1 MAFGGVSKRFQWVFG
16 SLFAVNVTLRN
27 SVLFITGAII
37 GNGDRKR
44 GVHAAPSKKTN
55 VLFLE
60 KNCATLNV
68 INARGYT
75 QICVQSGYDQDGY
88 NYLISS
94 MPEYIIVFIIKKAIA
109 NCYEIKKERKKRRET
124 PR

>member
-1 MAFGGVSKRFQWVFG
+1 MRGPRGPIEKDKC
-16 SLFAVNVTLRN
+16 
-27 SVLFITGAII
+27 AIF
-37 GNGDRKR
+37 R
-44 GVHAAPSKKTN
+44 
-55 VLFLE
+55 

-75 QICVQSGYDQDGY
+75 QICVQRGYDQDGY

-94 MPEYIIVFIIKKAIA
+94 MPEYIMVFIIKNAIA
-109 NCYEIKKERKKRRET
+109 YCYEIKKEKKKRET

>member
-1 MAFGGVSKRFQWVFG
+1 MAPDVIRQFHEALQKSPR
-16 SLFAVNVTLRN
+16 
-27 SVLFITGAII
+27 VLPGAII
-37 GNGDRKR
+37 GDGDRKR

-60 KNCATLNV
+60 KNWASLNV

-75 QICVQSGYDQDGY
+75 QICVQRGYDQDGY

-94 MPEYIIVFIIKKAIA
+94 MPEYIMDFIIKNAIA
-109 NCYEIKKERKKRRET
+109 NCYEIKKEKKKREKLRDKREQESIAIT
-124 PR
+124 